1 MNWIFLTEATLAV
14 FVFMNLM
21 FLLAL
26 RLKDNSIVDI
36 GWGIGFVLIVCVGL
50 FRHASGVVPTLVSGM
65 VFIWG
70 LRLAFYIFWR
80 GRGKGEDFRYAAW
93 RKEWGAAVVWRSY
106 LQVFMLQGM
115 FMLVIASPIYVVFTS
130 DQNLVTWNVV
140 LGATLWCIGF
150 FFEAVSDE
158 QMMDFK
164 SDPLNKGKI
173 MRSGLWRYS
182 RHPNYFGEAL
192 LWWGIG
198 LVSFTSGLWYLAIA
212 GPFVLTFLLLRVS
225 GVTLLERK
233 YAGNPKYEAYVRT
246 TSAFFPWFPKGQLR
260 IN

>member
-1 MNWIFLTEATLAV
+1 MNWSFLAEAALAV

-36 GWGIGFVLIVCVGL
+36 GWGIGFVLIACVGL
-50 FRHASGVVPTLVSGM
+50 YRHASGVVPSLVSGM

-70 LRLAFYIFWR
+70 LRLAAYIFWR

-93 RKEWGAAVVWRSY
+93 RKEWGASVVWRSY

-115 FMLVIASPIYVVFTS
+115 FMLVIASPLHAVFTS
-130 DQNLVTWNVV
+130 DQNLVTWNVM

-150 FFEAVSDE
+150 FFEAASDI

-164 SDPLNKGKI
+164 SNPLNKGKI
-173 MRSGLWRYS
+173 MQSGLWRYS

-198 LVSFTSGLWYLAIA
+198 LVSFTPGLWYLSIA
-212 GPFVLTFLLLRVS
+212 GPAVLTFLLLRVS

-233 YAGNPKYEAYVRT
+233 YDGNPKYQAYVKS
-246 TSAFFPWFPKGQLR
+246 TSAFVPWFPK
-260 IN
+260 